1 MELMDVFKVME
12 PTTRIGRVRFNDE
25 TSCIYINVKP
35 GYEYDVTLKR
45 CTTPAACLDWIH
57 QVGPDSKTWGR
68 EIIAD
73 FVQILFMVIP
83 SSFWSG
89 KA

>member
-25 TSCIYINVKP
+25 SSTIYFETRPN
-35 GYEYDVTLKR
+35 GWEYDVDMKR
-45 CTTPAACLDWIH
+45 CRTAAQALDWVH
-57 QVGPDSKTWGR
+57 QLNAKSWAKPHMT
-68 EIIAD
+68 D
-73 FVQILFMVIP
+73 FLSIMFSAIP
-83 SSFWSG
+83 STLWSG